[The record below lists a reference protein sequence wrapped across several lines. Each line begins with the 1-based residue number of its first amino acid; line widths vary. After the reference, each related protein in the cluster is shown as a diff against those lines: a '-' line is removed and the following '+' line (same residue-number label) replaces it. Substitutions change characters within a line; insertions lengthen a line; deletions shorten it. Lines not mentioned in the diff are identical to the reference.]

1 MVMQLRATDTCSVS
15 WFCLYS
21 LSYHKSC
28 IQCVMKDGATW
39 FVVIA
44 AFCSLLF
51 DTVFD
56 CTYIVMIELCS
67 SHFSGFEFCIK
78 NLKSP

>member
-1 MVMQLRATDTCSVS
+1 
-15 WFCLYS
+15 
-21 LSYHKSC
+21 
-28 IQCVMKDGATW
+28 MKDGATW